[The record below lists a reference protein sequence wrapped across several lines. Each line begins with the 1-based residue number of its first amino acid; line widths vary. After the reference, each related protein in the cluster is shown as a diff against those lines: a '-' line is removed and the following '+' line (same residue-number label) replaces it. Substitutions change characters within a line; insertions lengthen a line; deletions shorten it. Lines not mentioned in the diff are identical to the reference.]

1 MPLRAAWWWAAA
13 STLRDMFHQK
23 GDTPDLAASGTAQA
37 ALPVSALSARCSLA
51 AMGLLHEPSFRLF
64 LGVALVIYGCW
75 NSAMGMAFIKQSSDV
90 ERDRRCICRP
100 RFWIGT
106 LILLGNSAVVDL
118 ITFSLLPISMI
129 APFAG
134 LTIVFS
140 LIIASTGCLGP
151 KETITLTDAMHISLV
166 LIGVTVVSLFGP
178 QSGVAEVR
186 YEQIMSEF
194 KSAGFILYA
203 AINLGIVSLWVVF
216 TCVPSL
222 KRHLPSEQMQGQ
234 LFVTVFSAY
243 AAPTCGAL
251 SKIFLKAGR
260 GRAPVLLGQQP
271 VQPAGAVRRVADLRG
286 RRAAGRVRHPAAL
299 PAQRDARLVAR
310 RHRRADVPVD
320 VDRADDPRRRR
331 LLPRV
336 RGGVAALALRLHPR
350 RRLRDRRPRTPLARH
365 HAGRRRVADAHAEAE
380 HRVARGLGRA
390 CRRRGR
396 QGALQRLDQPIRPA
410 GQPGAATAP
419 VVRQG
424 VPLPSAAHPQVALGL
439 TAMYEAARDA
449 AAAAQPH
456 AV

>member
-1 MPLRAAWWWAAA
+1 
-13 STLRDMFHQK
+13 
-23 GDTPDLAASGTAQA
+23 
-37 ALPVSALSARCSLA
+37 
-51 AMGLLHEPSFRLF
+51 MGLLHEPSFRLF

-118 ITFSLLPISMI
+118 TTFSLLPISMI

-140 LIIASTGCLGP
+140 LIIANTGCLGP
-151 KETITLTDAMHISLV
+151 KETITLTDGMHISLV

-243 AAPTCGAL
+243 AASTCGAL
-251 SKIFLKAGR
+251 SKIFLKVVAAAARQFFSDSSPSNRPGPFGEWRIYVAG
-260 GRAPVLLGQQP
+260 ALLGACAILQIYLLNATLASSP
-271 VQPAGAVRRVADLRG
+271 VGIAVPMYQSMSIVLTILAGGAFFHEFAEVSPLSLFVFILGVACATAGLALLS
-286 RRAAGRVRHPAAL
+286 RATTQDAGESPMPTPKPSTASLVDSGAPAADGGGKGRSSGSIS
-299 PAQRDARLVAR
+299 PFGRPGS
-310 RHRRADVPVD
+310 PV
-320 VDRADDPRRRR
+320 RRRR
-331 LLPRV
+331 PSSVKEFRF
-336 RGGVAALALRLHPR
+336 R
-350 RRLRDRRPRTPLARH
+350 
-365 HAGRRRVADAHAEAE
+365 
-380 HRVARGLGRA
+380 
-390 CRRRGR
+390 
-396 QGALQRLDQPIRPA
+396 
-410 GQPGAATAP
+410 
-419 VVRQG
+419 
-424 VPLPSAAHPQVALGL
+424 VPLTSQVALGL

-449 AAAAQPH
+449 ARSRRNRTQSEATPILREQREQLQGSGAATGGGTAPNEGTRRDRSCTMP
-456 AV
+456 